1 MLKKIND
8 KVNAN
13 WDEIK
18 LYAKA
23 GIEGFFI
30 GSGATFWFYVVCF
43 ELYGLV
49 TKQKMDIKWVSKK

>member
-1 MLKKIND
+1 MLKKIKD
-8 KVNAN
+8 KVNVN
-13 WDEIK
+13 WDYVK

-49 TKQKMDIKWVSKK
+49 TKQRMDIKWVPKK

>member
-1 MLKKIND
+1 MLKKIMD

-13 WDEIK
+13 WDDIK

-30 GSGATFWFYVVCF
+30 GSGITYWFYVACF
-43 ELYGLV
+43 GLYGLV
-49 TKQKMDIKWVSKK
+49 TKQKIEINWIKK

>member
-1 MLKKIND
+1 MLKKIMD
-8 KVNAN
+8 KVDAN
-13 WDEIK
+13 WDYIK

-43 ELYGLV
+43 GLYGLV
-49 TKQKMDIKWVSKK
+49 TKQKKDIKWVSKK